1 MCFDDNV
8 APLSVRYLNAQL
20 SAMWQNAVDCVSHEG
35 KKTTVDV
42 RSPDYQNHKYT
53 RSLAEFHF
61 AGNAPSRGSI
71 AVENLF
77 FNGIF
82 GKPRLEFIC
91 NHEAALYLTLK
102 KGHFNKVYPT
112 KAAVK
117 GYKPNTRDNVAFDGL
132 EVAFRLKFTRHNLSG
147 KDTRIGNGSNLIQ
160 MMILDFSSAQMVM
173 FKPDLPIGTSESL
186 EWYLKKYLTFLQN
199 AGHHVRFDL
208 PDFDDD
214 KYKSYINYSLVTRA
228 LEHEELC
235 ASVTVHGISEYKIN
249 EFLRETWL
257 DVVSTTQG
265 FNGGPLPTDML
276 SSCLTEIQSTWIGNL
291 DHHFHIRFSPP
302 RVRALCTHEVVL
314 YFTASNVYFYNS
326 EDFTHEPIKYYADWS
341 FAFIVDVVEDKSSAA
356 HSLKLDLSTARF
368 CQHLSTTFAKGV
380 STHFEF
386 LISFLSYQYLELL
399 VIYNMLTIYYPGG
412 YHSGDFD
419 APGFTDISEDE
430 SEWTVEKV
438 AKSSESATIAW
449 TETIKQITLYGFDH
463 MIAISELSINAL
475 FASLR
480 KAALK
485 SSGCLAEWSH
495 KKAFHADFSN
505 IRVKLLS
512 GTKALVTFTVDHGHL
527 TLADKRRKYDFTSWT
542 ISYEV
547 DIKMVDETELHC
559 NDDWLSY
566 LTNLLAGTR
575 EGYETYS
582 TTKHIILDF
591 ANAKY
596 VYKHSSMP
604 SMWDDG
610 AIVAIDKL
618 KSFIYFMRKYLV
630 ELSVGGHNILH
641 SIPIFPLTHHFG
653 LTSVSFQIVS
663 KDVVTITNCM
673 FGREAPVIMVVG
685 MMGGRQLPAAT
696 ISWGHGWVIPGSR
709 TPSHGTMCL
718 SRAAFL
724 EGKLLPTLEVVNR
737 HTTVVP
743 RFPGDH
749 EEEWKVHLTTWDNH
763 HYRKNERCNWK
774 KVTGNPG
781 WLEYAW
787 EHRDEWTYEHDGTQN
802 KAFAYSV
809 LCHTKNQLC
818 IPTAYRPRSME
829 IILRGESVLRVKRKH
844 DEEKSNWSKRS
855 SAKWSVRM
863 NVNTEP
869 SGLRVTILDE
879 VHPVFDKTEAE
890 GQWDID
896 THQLLEE
903 HLPRVVD
910 VTEVIHDLKHVFEGA
925 WEYSCAGSKT
935 YTLVSP
941 VFTPNGDLIVQ
952 LGGFA
957 ESSTTTVASA
967 VTSPSKLTPRIGGP
981 AARIGDHLVPNGA
994 IESFSLNGHIAGG
1007 GLTIA
1012 PRNMTD
1018 SFITASSASPLLTPP
1033 AIEAVGEPLIVQQSD
1048 VFGQPKVGDVAGAT
1062 IDTSE
1067 VLHAAAQAI
1076 GEKLGSNV
1084 YVPTP
1089 TMEVPKLD
1097 SPILKLPVA
1106 ATEEP
1111 TPEPDLAA
1119 AGF

>member
-20 SAMWQNAVDCVSHEG
+20 SAMWKNAVECVSHGGE
-35 KKTTVDV
+35 KTTVDL
-42 RSPDYQNHKYT
+42 RSGDYQKHKYT

-61 AGNAPSRGSI
+61 AGNVPARGSI

-77 FNGIF
+77 FDGTF
-82 GKPRLEFIC
+82 GEPRLEFIC
-91 NHEAALYLTLK
+91 NHEAALYLTLQ

-112 KAAVK
+112 KVAVK
-117 GYKPNTRDNVAFDGL
+117 GYKSSTRDNVIFNGL
-132 EVAFRLKFTRHNLSG
+132 EVAFRLKFSRRNLGG
-147 KDTRIGNGSNLIQ
+147 KDTRIGTGSHLIQ
-160 MMILDFSSAQMVM
+160 MLILDFSSAQMVT
-173 FKPDLPIGTSESL
+173 FKSDLPIGTSDSL

-214 KYKSYINYSLVTRA
+214 KYKSIINYSLVTRA
-228 LEHEELC
+228 LEREELF
-235 ASVTVHGISEYKIN
+235 ASVTVHGVSELKIN

-257 DVVSTTQG
+257 DVVCTTQG
-265 FNGGPLPTDML
+265 FTGGPRATDML
-276 SSCLTEIQSTWIGNL
+276 SSCLTEIQSTWVGNL
-291 DHHFHIRFSPP
+291 DHHFHIRFGPP

-314 YFTASNVYFYNS
+314 YFTTSNVYFYES
-326 EDFTHEPIKYYADWS
+326 EDFGREPIQSYADWE
-341 FAFIVDVVEDKSSAA
+341 FAFIVDVVEEKSTGA

-368 CQHLSTTFAKGV
+368 CRHLSTTFATDV
-380 STHFEF
+380 SIHFTY
-386 LISFLSYQYLELL
+386 LINFLSYQYLELL
-399 VIYNMLTIYYPGG
+399 VVYNMLTIYYPGG
-412 YHSGDFD
+412 YHSGDFELPD
-419 APGFTDISEDE
+419 FSGISEDE

-438 AKSSESATIAW
+438 TKSSESATIVW

-463 MIAISELSINAL
+463 MLAISEVSINAL

-480 KAALK
+480 KTALK
-485 SSGCLAEWSH
+485 SGGCLAQWRYKET
-495 KKAFHADFSN
+495 FQADFSN
-505 IRVKLLS
+505 IRIKLLS
-512 GTKALVTFTVDHGHL
+512 GTRALVTFTVDDGHL
-527 TLADKRRKYDFTSWT
+527 TLEDKRRKYNFTSWT

-559 NDDWLSY
+559 NESWLTY
-566 LTNLLAGTR
+566 FTNLIAGTR
-575 EGYETYS
+575 EGYETHS

-591 ANAKY
+591 ANARY

-630 ELSVGGHNILH
+630 ELSVGGHNIIH
-641 SIPIFPLTHHFG
+641 STPIFPITHLFG
-653 LTSVSFQIVS
+653 LTSASFQIVS
-663 KDVVTITNCM
+663 KEVVTIANCM
-673 FGREAPVIMVVG
+673 FEREAPVLMVLG
-685 MMGGRQLPAAT
+685 MMGGRPLPTET
-696 ISWGHGWVIPGSR
+696 ITWGHGWVIPGSK

-724 EGKLLPTLEVVNR
+724 EGRLLTTLEVVNR
-737 HTTVVP
+737 RTTVVP

-749 EEEWKVHLTTWDNH
+749 EEEWKVHLTTWDDH

-774 KVTGNPG
+774 RVANGNPG

-787 EHRDEWTYEHDGTQN
+787 EHRDEWSYEHDGTHN

-818 IPTAYRPRSME
+818 IPTAYRPRSLE
-829 IILRGESVLRVKRKH
+829 VILRGESVLRVKRK
-844 DEEKSNWSKRS
+844 DDDGKSNWNKRS
-855 SAKWSVRM
+855 SAKWSVKM
-863 NVNTEP
+863 HINTEP
-869 SGLRVTILDE
+869 TGLRVTIVDE

-896 THQLLEE
+896 TQKLLEE

-910 VTEVIHDLKHVFEGA
+910 IKEVIHDLKHVFEGD

-935 YTLVSP
+935 YILVSP
-941 VFTPNGDLIVQ
+941 VFTPNGDLIAQ

-957 ESSTTTVASA
+957 ESSTTTVTSSVTSS
-967 VTSPSKLTPRIGGP
+967 VTSPLKLNP
-981 AARIGDHLVPNGA
+981 ARIGIQLVPDA
-994 IESFSLNGHIAGG
+994 PIESSSLNGHIVDVGPKVDQPVPDAPVEIVSSNGHIVNG
-1007 GLTIA
+1007 GLKIA
-1012 PRNMTD
+1012 PQTKTD
-1018 SFITASSASPLLTPP
+1018 TPVL
-1033 AIEAVGEPLIVQQSD
+1033 EAVGDALFAQES
-1048 VFGQPKVGDVAGAT
+1048 AGT
-1062 IDTSE
+1062 VNTSE
-1067 VLHAAAQAI
+1067 AINAAAQAI
-1076 GEKLGSNV
+1076 VDKLGSTNV

-1089 TMEVPKLD
+1089 TMEVPKVD
-1097 SPILKLPVA
+1097 SPILKLPIGA
-1106 ATEEP
+1106 PATGP
-1111 TPEPDLAA
+1111 AV